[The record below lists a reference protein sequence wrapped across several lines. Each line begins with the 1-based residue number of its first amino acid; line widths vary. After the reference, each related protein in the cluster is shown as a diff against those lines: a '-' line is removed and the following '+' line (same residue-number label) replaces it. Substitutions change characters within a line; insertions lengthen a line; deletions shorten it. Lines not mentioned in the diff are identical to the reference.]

1 MPVVMPHPSEFPTLP
16 WRQRDK
22 AIRTARALLR
32 AYGGAVA
39 EDMTGD
45 AFRPSAECRARRD
58 AAWAE
63 SVRAEARRLAG
74 EG

>member
-1 MPVVMPHPSEFPTLP
+1 MPVLMPHPDEFAALP

-22 AIRTARALLR
+22 AIRTARSLLR

-39 EDMTGD
+39 EDMTTD
-45 AFRPSAECRARRD
+45 AYRPSAECRARAD

-63 SVRAEARRLAG
+63 GVRAEARRLAG